1 MQEEAFIIH
10 TSKVKNDI
18 ITILYKLQEKPVLLR
33 IATIF
38 VFGYCWI
45 ITLSITTVIK
55 MIQIYVL
62 KSYPINKE
70 VSSLVTV
77 LKIMSVNE

>member
-38 VFGYCWI
+38 VFGYC
-45 ITLSITTVIK
+45 
-55 MIQIYVL
+55 
-62 KSYPINKE
+62 
-70 VSSLVTV
+70 
-77 LKIMSVNE
+77 